1 MGASPPFASR
11 RNPMPSTPQGPD
23 ARATML
29 VPVTSAGIGLAA
41 AKLRA
46 GGLVAFPTETVYGLG
61 ADATSEAAVASLYA
75 AKGRPRFNPL
85 IIHVENLQAALQY
98 GVFDATALKLAHA
111 FWPGP
116 LTLVVPVRGNRI
128 SLLARAG
135 LDTVALR
142 VPGVD
147 VARALIAGAGVPVAA
162 PSANRSGAL
171 SPTSARDVMA
181 ELEGRIDM
189 VLDGQPSAIG
199 LESSIVALR
208 GGGAELLRPGAVAL
222 EKLRMVVPVS
232 VPAAQVGEVR
242 PSAPGQLKSHYAPRA
257 GLRLHATSLRPGEVG
272 LDFGGV
278 LSGASRDLSPSGDLA
293 EAAAQLFRAL
303 RDLDASGAQVIAMAP
318 VPQHGLGFAIND
330 RLARAAAPRDT

>member
-1 MGASPPFASR
+1 MQALPLALR
-11 RNPMPSTPQGPD
+11 RNAMPLTHPRPDGRSTLLLPIS
-23 ARATML
+23 
-29 VPVTSAGIGLAA
+29 SAGIGLAA

-61 ADATSEAAVASLYA
+61 ADATSDAAVASLYA

-85 IIHVENLQAALQY
+85 IIHVQHLQAALHF
-98 GVFDATALKLAHA
+98 GEFDAMALKLAHA

-135 LDTVALR
+135 LDSVALR

-162 PSANRSGAL
+162 PSANLSGAL
-171 SPTSARDVMA
+171 SPTSASDVMA
-181 ELEGRIDM
+181 ELEGRIDI
-189 VLDGQPSAIG
+189 VLEGKPSAIG
-199 LESSIVALR
+199 LESSIVAMR
-208 GGGAELLRPGAVAL
+208 AGGAELLRPGAIAL
-222 EKLRMVVPVS
+222 EHLRDVVPVR
-232 VPAAQVGEVR
+232 VPSAQAGDAQ

-257 GLRLHATSLRPGEVG
+257 GLRLNATTLRPGEVG

-278 LSGASRDLSPSGDLA
+278 LAGAVRDLSPSGDLT

-303 RDLDASGAQVIAMAP
+303 RDLDASGAPMIALAP
-318 VPQHGLGFAIND
+318 VPDHGLGLAIND
-330 RLARAAAPRDT
+330 RLARAAAPRDS

>member
-1 MGASPPFASR
+1 
-11 RNPMPSTPQGPD
+11 MPSSSADTDLRPT
-23 ARATML
+23 AL
-29 VPVTSAGIGLAA
+29 VPVTSAGIDRAA
-41 AKLRA
+41 ARLRA

-61 ADATSEAAVASLYA
+61 ADATSDEAVAALYA

-85 IIHVENLQAALQY
+85 IIHVAHLQAALHY
-98 GVFDATALKLAHA
+98 GVFNADALKLAHA

-116 LTLVVPVRGNRI
+116 LTLVVPVRGERI

-147 VARALIAGAGVPVAA
+147 VARALIAAAGVPVAA

-181 ELEGRIDM
+181 ELDGRIDM
-189 VLDGQPSAIG
+189 VLDGKPSAIG

-208 GGGAELLRPGAVAL
+208 GGVAELLRPGAVAL
-222 EKLRMVVPVS
+222 EDLRRIVPVH
-232 VPAAQVGEVR
+232 VPAAAAGDVH

-278 LSGASRDLSPSGDLA
+278 LAGAARDLSPSGNLA
-293 EAAAQLFRAL
+293 EAAAHLFRAL

-318 VPQHGLGFAIND
+318 VPEHGLGLAIND
-330 RLARAAAPRDT
+330 RLARAAAPRDS